1 MCLFRL
7 LYCPYVRNQVRHVNF
22 LSLAIGGCLGS
33 VCRYFI
39 STKVEPFGIG
49 TFIVN
54 VTGSVLLSLIVKF
67 YILNVISELVLYA
80 VGIGFCGAFTT
91 FSTFGYETLQL
102 ILNKKYLLAFL
113 YSLGTA
119 IISFITVYFILV
131 L

>member
-1 MCLFRL
+1 MD
-7 LYCPYVRNQVRHVNF
+7 F

-33 VCRYFI
+33 VSRYFI

-67 YILNVISELVLYA
+67 YILDVISELVLYA